1 MGNKKKIKVKGN
13 LAHYIK
19 WPLYLNIIWFL
30 FIMVG
35 FAINVKTGALITLAE
50 IIYLVVSVA
59 VYFAFKPNIMKNLV
73 DFGAEYSQVQ
83 RQMLHDMEIPYS
95 LLDENGKVMWTN
107 EQMDILCQ
115 GKNIR
120 NRIISSIFPEI
131 KKETM
136 EFDEMGRS
144 ELEVKYEESIYKVVF
159 KLFLLNNSEDVSS
172 TVALV
177 GRNSGLI
184 SMYMFDETQIHQLAR
199 ENKEEKLITG
209 HIYIDNYD

>member
-13 LAHYIK
+13 LVHYIK
-19 WPLYLNIIWFL
+19 WPLYLNIIGFL

-115 GKNIR
+115 
-120 NRIISSIFPEI
+120 
-131 KKETM
+131 
-136 EFDEMGRS
+136 
-144 ELEVKYEESIYKVVF
+144 
-159 KLFLLNNSEDVSS
+159 
-172 TVALV
+172 
-177 GRNSGLI
+177 
-184 SMYMFDETQIHQLAR
+184 
-199 ENKEEKLITG
+199 EKI
-209 HIYIDNYD
+209 